1 MINWVLKVTYM
12 LMVLSRMSIAYFVV
26 SRKKIKTTS
35 SFLVPI
41 LSNFDIL
48 FVINVISHVFVE
60 AGKRQLVGWVKIL
73 NASPSKTGA
82 VYAIQKE
89 IDTRA
94 FQNKIRNICNVFH
107 DMIYI
112 GLGFTVRPFMIFTPS
127 QAIG

>member
-1 MINWVLKVTYM
+1 M

-60 AGKRQLVGWVKIL
+60 AGKRQLVG
-73 NASPSKTGA
+73 
-82 VYAIQKE
+82 
-89 IDTRA
+89 
-94 FQNKIRNICNVFH
+94 
-107 DMIYI
+107 
-112 GLGFTVRPFMIFTPS
+112 
-127 QAIG
+127 